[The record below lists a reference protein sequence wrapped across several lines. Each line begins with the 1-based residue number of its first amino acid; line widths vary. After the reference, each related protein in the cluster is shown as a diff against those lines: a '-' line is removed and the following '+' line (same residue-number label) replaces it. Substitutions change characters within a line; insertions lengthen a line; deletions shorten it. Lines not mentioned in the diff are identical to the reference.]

1 MDENLYPRSTEYYQ
15 PNEEEDKRVEEAKQ
29 AEINAIKQ
37 DMNKLQK
44 VLDRWDERIA
54 FYKSTDA
61 IPEEIITDKEK
72 LAIYISANKRIVEI
86 LREERSFLE
95 SVIDQAA

>member
-1 MDENLYPRSTEYYQ
+1 
-15 PNEEEDKRVEEAKQ
+15 
-29 AEINAIKQ
+29 
-37 DMNKLQK
+37 MNKLQK
-44 VLDRWDERIA
+44 VLDRWDERIT

-61 IPEEIITDKEK
+61 IPEEVITDKEK

>member
-15 PNEEEDKRVEEAKQ
+15 PNEEDKRVEEAKQ

-61 IPEEIITDKEK
+61 IPEEVITDKEK
-72 LAIYISANKRIVEI
+72 LAIYVSANKRIVET

>member
-37 DMNKLQK
+37 DMTVGTSALPSTSLLTLYQK
-44 VLDRWDERIA
+44 
-54 FYKSTDA
+54 K
-61 IPEEIITDKEK
+61 
-72 LAIYISANKRIVEI
+72 
-86 LREERSFLE
+86 
-95 SVIDQAA
+95 